1 MEHSKI
7 IIYELKNT
15 NYITAEESLNGG
27 TYLSTFVTFQKH

>member
-15 NYITAEESLNGG
+15 NYITAESLNGG
-27 TYLSTFVTFQKH
+27 THLSTFVTFQKH